1 MDGNKKSHQLRV
13 GFESAVALLK
23 GQQQHVRLEAEQQ
36 HAEIVEIRIN
46 SIIPAMNH
54 TSKAEKGDHL
64 CSAQYPNYWMTT
76 RLKSLL
82 RPMRFDMVL
91 RRMFGVLNSMN
102 MVRMRQVCMM
112 SCFLV
117 IARFVMIRGFMVM
130 ARCMLMMFCRLPV
143 MMSCFL

>member
-36 HAEIVEIRIN
+36 HAEIVEIRIKL
-46 SIIPAMNH
+46 IIPAMNH
-54 TSKAEKGDHL
+54 TGKAEKRDYL
-64 CSAQYPNYWMTT
+64 CSAHTNHWMTT
-76 RLKSLL
+76 RHKSLL

-91 RRMFGVLNSMN
+91 RRMFRVLNSMN
-102 MVRMRQVCMM
+102 MVRMRKVRMM